1 MADTGESMTSGSF
14 YRVIRRLLA
23 QTIILLLLA
32 LVVRLVGALAVLSP
46 ESSPGDHARWFAGA
60 LLHLAMLTGLIG
72 GGLYAIASERAGAR
86 IVTPPLCYIA
96 HGWTL
101 LLALMFLAGVLNLP
115 GFAPPLVVM
124 QSALVA
130 AFTLHAARI
139 VTSWTAV
146 PVIWTLGLA
155 LSAIC
160 SLAALLPVVSEL
172 AAALNYTLAL
182 TLAALALGFW
192 LMRRFSNVPR
202 GWAERGLYVVAGWLA
217 LAALPAAI
225 SPLYIAEAGA
235 FVGALGRIGALYLL
249 LAYLVFAA
257 HSYRAL
263 SDANTNRTLAA
274 HWYGL
279 AVLLFLLGTGTL
291 GALNAWPEITRWT
304 RATYLSE
311 LQRTLTALA
320 IVCVTLA
327 AINQAA
333 AELRGHNRR
342 VTGLIPFWLVTFGAL
357 GGGLALAGAGLVQVT
372 LERIPGVSHSET
384 REYVLPLYRFWAA
397 GLASMLL
404 GVVVY
409 ALGFYVRRPRLK

>member
-1 MADTGESMTSGSF
+1 L
-14 YRVIRRLLA
+14 V
-23 QTIILLLLA
+23 QTIITLLLA
-32 LVVRLVGALAVLSP
+32 LIVRLAGALAELSP
-46 ESSPGDHARWFAGA
+46 GSAFILPGDQAVWWGEV
-60 LLHLAMLTGLIG
+60 LLHLAMLTGLIA
-72 GGLYAIASERAGAR
+72 GGLYAIAMERPCAR
-86 IVTPPLCYIA
+86 MVTPPLRIAA
-96 HGWTL
+96 HGWSL
-101 LLALMFLAGVLNLP
+101 LLALTILAGALNLP
-115 GFAPPLVVM
+115 ELAPPLVVM
-124 QSALVA
+124 RSALVA
-130 AFTLHAARI
+130 MFVFQAARI
-139 VTSWTAV
+139 VTDWTAV

-155 LSAIC
+155 LSALC
-160 SLAALLPVVSEL
+160 SLAGLLPAVSGL
-172 AAALNYTLAL
+172 AAALDLTLAL
-182 TLAALALGFW
+182 TLAAVALGFW
-192 LMRRFSNVPR
+192 LMRRFSYVPR

-235 FVGALGRIGALYLL
+235 FVRALGRVGALYLL

-291 GALNAWPEITRWT
+291 GALNAWPEMIRWT
-304 RATYLSE
+304 RTSYLTE
-311 LQRTLTALA
+311 LQATLTALA
-320 IVCVTLA
+320 IVCVTLG

-357 GGGLALAGAGLVQVT
+357 GGGLALAGAGLVQAV
-372 LERIPGVSHSET
+372 LESLPGVSHSET

-397 GLASMLL
+397 GLASILL

-409 ALGFYVRRPRLK
+409 ALGFYVRRPPVR